1 MVVIRVE
8 HLGDGSREV
17 LLFHGSL
24 IVAAVKRIQAEA
36 RNGLRI
42 PDAKRVHNV
51 IAVAHNREIVGNR
64 TDRLVVLLVEAGLA
78 VLHAGRDIA
87 AELDL
92 AGILVTLNLKGIA
105 VL

>member
-1 MVVIRVE
+1 MVVVRVE
-8 HLGDGSREV
+8 DLGDGSREV

-24 IVAAVKRIQAEA
+24 IVTAVKGIQAEA
-36 RNGLRI
+36 RNCLRV
-42 PDAKRVHNV
+42 PDAKRIYNV
-51 IAVAHNREIVGNR
+51 IAVAHDREVVGNR
-64 TDRLVVLLVEAGLA
+64 ADRLVILLVEARLA

-92 AGILVTLNLKGIA
+92 TGMLVALNLEGIA

>member
-1 MVVIRVE
+1 MVVVRVE

-24 IVAAVKRIQAEA
+24 IVTAVKGIQTEA
-36 RNGLRI
+36 RNCLRI
-42 PDAKRVHNV
+42 PDAKRIHNV
-51 IAVAHNREIVGNR
+51 IAVAHNREVIGNR
-64 TDRLVVLLVEAGLA
+64 ADRLVILLVEAGLA

-92 AGILVTLNLKGIA
+92 AGMLVALNLKGIA